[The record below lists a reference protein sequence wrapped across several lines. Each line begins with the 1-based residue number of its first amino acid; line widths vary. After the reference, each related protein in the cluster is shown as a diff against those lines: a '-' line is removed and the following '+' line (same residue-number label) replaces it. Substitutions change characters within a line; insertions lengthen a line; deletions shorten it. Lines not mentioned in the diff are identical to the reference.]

1 MPTSK
6 NAHLGFISSACT
18 MSPEEEEAS
27 LPLVLPLRRMP
38 VLQGYA
44 SVRMLKPQTMMVTA
58 MVTAGTVRL
67 VQTICT
73 NQVSPM

>member
-6 NAHLGFISSACT
+6 NAHLGFISSVCT
-18 MSPEEEEAS
+18 LSPEEEAAL
-27 LPLVLPLRRMP
+27 LPLVLPLRRMS

-44 SVRMLKPQTMMVTA
+44 SVRMLKPQTMVVMA

-67 VQTICT
+67 LQTICT
-73 NQVSPM
+73 NQVSPV